1 MKKAFI
7 FDMDGLLINSE
18 PLWRQAGLEVL
29 PQYGLPV
36 TMQDFVGWTGTPVP
50 TLVEKAV
57 RRYGVEVD
65 VVDVSEHFIHRAIDL
80 ILKTKPLMPGV
91 KETLALLKQHNI
103 KMGIASASPR
113 KLLENIVTS
122 CGIAD
127 YFSVISS
134 AAELHYNKPHPEVY
148 LHALRQLGVSPM
160 DAVGLEDSRV
170 GMISVKAANMTAIV
184 IPSEEDR
191 PQAYWALADYQLTSL
206 LEINEDFLARL

>member
-18 PLWRQAGLEVL
+18 PLWRQAGLDVL

-36 TMQDFVGWTGTPVP
+36 TLQDFIGWTGTPVP

-57 RRYGVEVD
+57 QRYEVAVNQA
-65 VVDVSEHFIHRAIDL
+65 VVSDHFTNTAIDL
-80 ILKTKPLMPGV
+80 ILQEKPLMPGV
-91 KETLALLKQHNI
+91 KETLALLKQHGI
-103 KMGIASASPR
+103 KMAIASASPR

-134 AAELHYNKPHPEVY
+134 AAELSYNKPHPEVY
-148 LHALRQLGVSPM
+148 LHAAKQLGVSPM
-160 DAVGLEDSRV
+160 EAVGLEDSRV

-206 LEINEDFLARL
+206 LDINEAFLARL